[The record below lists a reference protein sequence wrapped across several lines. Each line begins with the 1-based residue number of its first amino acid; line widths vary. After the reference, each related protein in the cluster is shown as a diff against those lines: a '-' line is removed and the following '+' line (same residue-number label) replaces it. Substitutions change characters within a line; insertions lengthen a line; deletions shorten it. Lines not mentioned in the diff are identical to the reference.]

1 MAPTS
6 PSKVK
11 ESVAADE
18 AVAAEAAAK
27 SEAQKAEVEADL
39 EEALGGM
46 VFRWVFRWVFPR
58 FSVVFLWFF
67 EGRGRG
73 DGMMGMEGIDGLRM
87 DGWMD
92 GDEDVFFF
100 FIVVN
105 DEISDGY
112 CF

>member
-46 VFRWVFRWVFPR
+46 VFRWVFPWFFRW
-58 FSVVFLWFF
+58 VFLWFSDGF
-67 EGRGRG
+67 PMGISKVFCGFPMVFRGERQRGWDDG
-73 DGMMGMEGIDGLRM
+73 DGGDRWIM

-92 GDEDVFFF
+92 GWR
-100 FIVVN
+100 
-105 DEISDGY
+105 
-112 CF
+112 